1 MNPAA
6 RAAPALVSFAVSAM
20 GLLSGLASGR
30 LSPSSPRRDLADAG
44 DCKCVK
50 EGAREADAEQA
61 AADKAAAAK
70 AESEKAAADTLA
82 SEAKAKADASGSAAD
97 KQAAAAAATKAES
110 AAAAAK
116 AAEEKAAGWGNHT
129 YTPVSMLCRPSTT
142 GYWKALVPDAA
153 AASPKACEA
162 RCDKEAR
169 CIAYEY
175 ERVDFEAGERECEL
189 HDASSYDEA
198 ASRATGACREEN
210 TLNGW
215 RCCRA
220 KTYVRPPPHE
230 VEVLLMRH
238 AIAPGGGDPAG
249 FAIGD
254 CSTQRT
260 LDAAGRA
267 QAAAVGRRLGEE
279 AAFNVSTI
287 YSSQWC
293 RCTETARLLGA
304 ALPRLPGRPA
314 TAIVEEWGLNS
325 FYQPAVGGFTK
336 EKCIAQLEGALFKQ
350 LSAAAPAE
358 VAAAAAAAAA
368 ASGERPGGERALLVT
383 HSVTIQA
390 LTGLSV
396 SSGTVVAFNLATRK
410 ATVLIDADN
419 M

>member
-1 MNPAA
+1 
-6 RAAPALVSFAVSAM
+6 
-20 GLLSGLASGR
+20 
-30 LSPSSPRRDLADAG
+30 
-44 DCKCVK
+44 
-50 EGAREADAEQA
+50 
-61 AADKAAAAK
+61 
-70 AESEKAAADTLA
+70 
-82 SEAKAKADASGSAAD
+82 
-97 KQAAAAAATKAES
+97 
-110 AAAAAK
+110 
-116 AAEEKAAGWGNHT
+116 
-129 YTPVSMLCRPSTT
+129 MLCRPSTT

-304 ALPRLPGRPA
+304 ALPRPPGRPA